1 MLFNS
6 IDFGIF
12 LPVVAV
18 LYWTVFNRHGVR
30 LRNAFLLA
38 CSWFFYG
45 MWQRLSAGVQLV
57 LLRDVGL
64 ALPGPAYI
72 QLHNGLH
79 PGPAYRQD
87 RCE

>member
-6 IDFGIF
+6 LDFGIF

-45 MWQRLSAGVQLV
+45 MWDWRFLGLLIFSSTMDYTLGTPISSSTASTAFSPSSAWNF
-57 LLRDVGL
+57 
-64 ALPGPAYI
+64 
-72 QLHNGLH
+72 H
-79 PGPAYRQD
+79 
-87 RCE
+87 

>member
-18 LYWTVFNRHGVR
+18 LYWTMFNRHGVR

-45 MWQRLSAGVQLV
+45 MWDWRFL
-57 LLRDVGL
+57 VGL

-87 RCE
+87 GCE